1 MRCVVCL
8 FLLVAAVMVT
18 AVPVP
23 ARASDGS
30 CGWYAVL
37 TCSKSERE
45 ANRWSRRHGVGT
57 VVDTSS
63 DEFPNFRPGFYCVV
77 IGPMRRGEALDT
89 ADDHRDIAPTAY
101 AKESC

>member
-1 MRCVVCL
+1 MKSVVCVS
-8 FLLVAAVMVT
+8 FVVAGILAT
-18 AVPVP
+18 AVPGP
-23 ARASDGS
+23 AVAGDGS

-37 TCSKSERE
+37 QCSQSERE